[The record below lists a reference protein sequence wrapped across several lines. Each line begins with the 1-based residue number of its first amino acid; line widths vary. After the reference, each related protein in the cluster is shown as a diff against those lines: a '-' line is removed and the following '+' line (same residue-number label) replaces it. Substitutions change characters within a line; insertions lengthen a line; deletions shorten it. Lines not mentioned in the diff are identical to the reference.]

1 MSHVQQHKEFF
12 NKPIYLSE
20 EEKNAPLDVIKE
32 FFADFSLSEVREIHE
47 QMDQACLATDSHP
60 FDQPEERDQLM
71 FFRRKEEKALEA
83 ALQLLEQKPPLP
95 AEIVQ
100 QTTMRPSNANGE
112 EIDLDDL
119 QYKVVDIQNKFA
131 GVVLTVVK
139 AASKASLRRLRL
151 S

>member
-1 MSHVQQHKEFF
+1 MSHFQQHKEFF
-12 NKPIYLSE
+12 NKPIYLSD
-20 EEKNAPLDVIKE
+20 EEKKAPLDVIKE

-47 QMDQACLATDSHP
+47 QIDQACLATDSHP
-60 FDQPEERDQLM
+60 FDEPEERDQLM
-71 FFRRKEEKALEA
+71 YFRRKEEKALEA
-83 ALQLLEQKPPLP
+83 ALQLLEQKPNLP

-100 QTTMRPSNANGE
+100 QTTTDPSDATGE

-139 AASKASLRRLRL
+139 AASKASLRRLGL